1 MDCQIMIFAILYT
14 LSPNDRTN
22 SQTPNPN
29 FMVQGTAIT
38 LIQQTAT
45 GVPQT
50 QANIPVYLY

>member
-1 MDCQIMIFAILYT
+1 MNCQIMIFAILYT

-22 SQTPNPN
+22 SQTPN